1 MKTIHTFG
9 LTAVLTLIKIGFV
22 NAQDFSGTH
31 FRNGEPIPYIESKE
45 DWTRA
50 GENKQPAWCYYNNDP
65 ANGVKY
71 GKLYNWY
78 AVSDP
83 RGLCPVGWHV
93 PSDDEWTLLT
103 DALGGE
109 DVAKNKMKS
118 TSGWK
123 DNGNGNNSSS
133 FSGLPGG
140 SRNYY
145 GDFENFGGWG
155 NWWSST
161 GTPDDYGDDSSPFY
175 RFLHYEDDRN
185 YIRSYI
191 GTPFGFSVRCL
202 RD

>member
-1 MKTIHTFG
+1 MKTIYTFG

-31 FRNGEPIPYIESKE
+31 FINGDLIPYIEGKE
-45 DWTRA
+45 EWERA
-50 GENKQPAWCYYNNDP
+50 YENKQPAWCYYNNDP

-93 PSDDEWTLLT
+93 PSDDEWTVLT
-103 DALGGE
+103 NALGGAN
-109 DVAKNKMKS
+109 VAENKMKS
-118 TSGWK
+118 KSGWK

-140 SRNYY
+140 FRSSF
-145 GDFENFGGWG
+145 GDFNDVGRDGS
-155 NWWSST
+155 WWSTSGSGPT
-161 GTPDDYGDDSSPFY
+161 NAWTRSLYCNGGSPS
-175 RFLHYEDDRN
+175 RV
-185 YIRSYI
+185 SASKQ
-191 GTPFGFSVRCL
+191 GGFSVRCL